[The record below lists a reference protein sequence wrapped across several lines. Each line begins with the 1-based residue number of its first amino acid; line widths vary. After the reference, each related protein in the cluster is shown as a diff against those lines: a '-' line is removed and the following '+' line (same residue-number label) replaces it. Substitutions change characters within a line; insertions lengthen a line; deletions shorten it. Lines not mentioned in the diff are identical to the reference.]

1 MMQDIF
7 LEITLINYLK
17 NTVQFKL
24 QITENLYFL

>member
-24 QITENLYFL
+24 QIIENLYFL